1 MDELFVICRARE
13 VQEEEV
19 RGFVLARL
27 AHDDAERGAGP
38 RTEPWPIIVT
48 RKRNKFFGYENLC
61 PHGGTRLD
69 TVAGEFMDEEGNFIA
84 CGKHKAMFDLDTGHC
99 FIGPCQGKALTPVE
113 LVIDD
118 GDICITGVPLT
129 DEDGLDIPDPD
140 AHPEVL
146 ITPD

>member
-1 MDELFVICRARE
+1 MEELFVICRTRD
-13 VQEEEV
+13 VQEDEA

-27 AHDDAERGAGP
+27 TDAG
-38 RTEPWPIIVT
+38 TQPWPIFIT
-48 RKRNKFFGYENLC
+48 RKAGRYYGYENSC
-61 PHGGTRLD
+61 PHGGERLD
-69 TVAGEFMDEEGNFIA
+69 RIPGEFLDEEGNFLS
-84 CGKHKAMFDLDTGHC
+84 CGKHHAKFDLDTGHC
-99 FIGPCQGKALTPVE
+99 FIGPCQGQALAAIP

-129 DEDGLDIPDPD
+129 DEDGLDIDEPD

>member
-1 MDELFVICRARE
+1 MEDLFVICRARD

-27 AHDDAERGAGP
+27 TDDGTKA
-38 RTEPWPIIVT
+38 WPILVT
-48 RKRNKFFGYENLC
+48 RKGGKYFGYENVC
-61 PHGGTRLD
+61 PHGGERLD
-69 TVAGEFMDEEGNFIA
+69 TVPGEFMDEEGNFLA
-84 CGKHKAMFDLDTGHC
+84 CGRHKAMFDLDTGHC
-99 FIGPCQGKALTPVE
+99 FIGPCQGQSLAPVP

-129 DEDGLDIPDPD
+129 DEDGLDIPDAD
-140 AHPEVL
+140 AHPDVL

>member
-1 MDELFVICRARE
+1 MDELFAICRARE

-27 AHDDAERGAGP
+27 TDDGTQA
-38 RTEPWPIIVT
+38 WPILVT
-48 RKRNKFFGYENLC
+48 RKGGKYFGYENVC

-69 TVAGEFMDEEGNFIA
+69 TVPGEFMDEEGNFLA

-99 FIGPCQGKALTPVE
+99 FIGPCQGQRLTPVE

-129 DEDGLDIPDPD
+129 DEDGLDIADPD
-140 AHPEVL
+140 EQPEVL

>member
-1 MDELFVICRARE
+1 MDELFVICEVRD

-19 RGFVLARL
+19 RAFTLARV
-27 AHDDAERGAGP
+27 GAQGND
-38 RTEPWPIIVT
+38 PWHIMIT
-48 RKRNKFFGYENLC
+48 RKGGRIYGYENVC

-69 TVAGEFMDEEGNFIA
+69 VVPGELMDEEGNFIA

-99 FIGPCQGKALTPVE
+99 FIGPCQGQRLTAID
-113 LVIDD
+113 LIIDD
-118 GDICITGVPLT
+118 GDVCVTGVPLT

-140 AHPEVL
+140 AHPEVM

>member
-1 MDELFVICRARE
+1 MDDLFVICRTRE

-19 RGFVLARL
+19 RGFVLARV
-27 AHDDAERGAGP
+27 AGDAGSPGS
-38 RTEPWPIIVT
+38 EPWPIMVT
-48 RKRNKFFGYENLC
+48 RKGGKFYGYENAC

-69 TVAGEFMDEEGNFIA
+69 IVPGEFLDEEGNFIA

-99 FIGPCQGKALTPVE
+99 FIGPCQGQALTAIDLIV
-113 LVIDD
+113 DD